1 MITTVL
7 RYRALL
13 IKPRFVRLNFF
24 TYNYEKA
31 TFTRRLVAQKIKEKA
46 VLVVDRTGNDNLTEI
61 CAALHVAFGIL
72 DLDYELLSE
81 NCNPMRQGNIE
92 QIKKLSFAI

>member
-1 MITTVL
+1 M
-7 RYRALL
+7 RM
-13 IKPRFVRLNFF
+13 NFLH
-24 TYNYEKA
+24 TIMKKLHENYYEIV
-31 TFTRRLVAQKIKEKA
+31 TRHLVAQKIKEKA

-81 NCNPMRQGNIE
+81 NRNPMRQGNTE